1 MNKWVRDWV
10 VSVNISLCRISSIT
24 RYKDDLYFCQH
35 YNGHSSLKSAISYA
49 RAPPH
54 MLPSSHIM
62 SDVAAFKRGVLQ
74 CKFDRKAAIDKSF
87 RGQAATFDLAQDNF
101 YLLVAWGTM
110 DSRGQPQHHKMRT
123 LTSKPIDFAYP
134 PTANEIMSQ
143 NPPMSPQAPSRSRYD
158 ELIYQFEGT
167 PIFQALFEEGLM

>member
-1 MNKWVRDWV
+1 
-10 VSVNISLCRISSIT
+10 
-24 RYKDDLYFCQH
+24 
-35 YNGHSSLKSAISYA
+35 
-49 RAPPH
+49 

-143 NPPMSPQAPSRSRYD
+143 NPLMSPQAPSRGRYD
-158 ELIYQFEGT
+158 DIIYQYEGT
-167 PIFQALFEEGLM
+167 PIFKALFEGLRDDRDPNQNAFLNQGISLTWGHMYELSDTWLRGTWRLII